1 MADHVLRRVPFGRSD
16 GPRIVVT
23 GGAGFIGSWLCD
35 ALLEAGGEVICIDNL
50 LTGSLDNLRTALP
63 DPNFRLLQQDV
74 SERLVV
80 RGRVDCVFHLAS
92 PASPVHYQ
100 RHGIATLRAGSAGTI
115 NALELAKRNDA
126 RFVLASTSE
135 IYGDPS
141 QHPQTESYWGHVNP
155 IGPRSVYDEAKRF
168 AEAATMAYRNSEGV
182 DAGIARIFNTYGPR
196 MSTDDGRV
204 IPAFIGQCLSNR
216 PLTVAGDGGQTRSLC
231 YVSDTVRGLLALAA
245 SSDPGPFN
253 LGNPDEVTVLDLAR
267 RIRVLTGSESEIV
280 HVPLPQDDPRR
291 RCPDIR
297 LAGDRLGWAPT
308 VRSEDGLRRT
318 IDWFR
323 GRVDRAGRPLSAL
336 AAQGGHTN
344 GRPTHEGAA
353 ESDRERRHEL
363 TLTTTGEGSAPLVRA
378 QEPVEEPRVT
388 RHHRR

>member
-1 MADHVLRRVPFGRSD
+1 MADDVLRRVPFGGSD
-16 GPRIVVT
+16 GPRTVVT

-50 LTGSLDNLRTALP
+50 LTGSLENLRTALSS
-63 DPNFRLLQQDV
+63 PNFRLLEQDV
-74 SERLVV
+74 SDRVVV

-92 PASPVHYQ
+92 PASPIHYQ

-115 NALELAKRNDA
+115 NALELAQRNDA

-135 IYGDPS
+135 VYGDPS

-168 AEAATMAYRNSEGV
+168 AEAVTMAYRNAEGV
-182 DAGIARIFNTYGPR
+182 DTGIARIFNTYGPR

-204 IPAFIGQCLSNR
+204 IPAFIGQCLSNQ
-216 PLTVAGDGGQTRSLC
+216 PLTVAGDGEQTRSLC

-245 SSDPGPFN
+245 SSEAGPFN
-253 LGNPDEVTVLDLAR
+253 LGNPDEVTMLELAW
-267 RIRVLTGSESEIV
+267 RIRALTGSESEIV

-291 RCPDIR
+291 RCPDIT
-297 LAGDRLGWAPT
+297 LAGDRLRWAPT
-308 VRSEDGLRRT
+308 VSSEDGLGRT

-323 GRVDRAGRPLSAL
+323 RRDGRARRPLSAL
-336 AAQGGHTN
+336 GAQGGHPN
-344 GRPTHEGAA
+344 GRPRGRGATG
-353 ESDRERRHEL
+353 SGDR
-363 TLTTTGEGSAPLVRA
+363 VRA
-378 QEPVEEPRVT
+378 RELALTGTTEAPASSMRIPDQAEDPR
-388 RHHRR
+388 